1 VKERTREV
9 EKNFWNNDLLGSSR
23 RPKDWLSYG
32 ITYFHSESP
41 TFAKTPLKPL
51 RLVMHRNVNKS
62 SDEAKIKA
70 NVRPCVPKT
79 LCPENDQSDRQ
90 DRGLLHDPCD
100 LLIFPHHRPTSASV
114 SLRNVLY
121 YTRYRT

>member
-1 VKERTREV
+1 M
-9 EKNFWNNDLLGSSR
+9 
-23 RPKDWLSYG
+23 
-32 ITYFHSESP
+32 HQ
-41 TFAKTPLKPL
+41 
-51 RLVMHRNVNKS
+51 HRNVNKS

-100 LLIFPHHRPTSASV
+100 LIGGFRHTV
-114 SLRNVLY
+114 FIG
-121 YTRYRT
+121 T